1 MKLFYWITFSFL
13 LGISLGFTPNNSE
26 ASEKFKYTKMR
37 SLVGKKL
44 TKKVTPKKIIQMPIE
59 DEIDGSGV
67 KVLVI
72 KKAEIKSLVDSI
84 EKNYRAYTGL
94 NRYEKINEVSSG
106 VKQGRLKKTTQDF
119 EPAIALGDK
128 PLVLGGNGFGVSG
141 FEPAI
146 QGLHFSFNSHMEDSP
161 VNKINKENISGYL
174 AYDFEKSKSEKFL
187 IFHNSSLIFGRE
199 PDVLVDPKPKQFTR
213 QEEIFETTE
222 PILETGVY
230 FDQNKKVIVHLNPAE
245 KPLDLIRDN
254 SALLR
259 HDYQALISSDPS
271 K

>member
-1 MKLFYWITFSFL
+1 MKLFYWVTFSFL

-37 SLVGKKL
+37 SFAGKKL
-44 TKKVTPKKIIQMPIE
+44 TKKVTPKKIIQMPVE
-59 DEIDGSGV
+59 EEIDGPGV

-72 KKAEIKSLVDSI
+72 KKTEIKSLVDSI

-146 QGLHFSFNSHMEDSP
+146 QGLYFSFNSHMEDSP

-174 AYDFEKSKSEKFL
+174 DYDFEKSKSEKFL
-187 IFHNSSLIFGRE
+187 IFHNSSSIFGRE